1 MTESEVI
8 DRQALERLKEWGG
21 DKLAGQMVRL
31 FLKNSGTR
39 MDQIRKG
46 VAEGDPEEAERGA
59 HSLKSSAANIG
70 AEALRTLA
78 TQIESASLAADLE
91 ALRKLLPHIESAYDE
106 AMAELSVIDKEMPH
120 ES

>member
-1 MTESEVI
+1 MTDFQVI
-8 DRQALERLKEWGG
+8 DPQALDRLREWGG

-39 MDQIRKG
+39 MDQIRNG
-46 VAEGDPEEAERGA
+46 TAAGDHEEAERGA

-70 AEALRTLA
+70 AESLRTLA
-78 TQIESASLAADLE
+78 THVESACLDVDLE
-91 ALRKLLPHIESAYDE
+91 KLKELLPEIESAY
-106 AMAELSVIDKEMPH
+106 AGAVAELTEIEKGMPD